1 MNIKLWWKEYFN
13 WKWIDSKWKIKIKEL
28 ITRKKVKDIIV
39 IYTDTGVM
47 NFYKVKMNEQI
58 IYNELGKKTHKIDS
72 E

>member
-28 ITRKKVKDIIV
+28 ITRKKVKNKIV

>member
-1 MNIKLWWKEYFN
+1 MNWF
-13 WKWIDSKWKIKIKEL
+13 KIKNKKKKL
-28 ITRKKVKDIIV
+28 ITRKKVKYKIV